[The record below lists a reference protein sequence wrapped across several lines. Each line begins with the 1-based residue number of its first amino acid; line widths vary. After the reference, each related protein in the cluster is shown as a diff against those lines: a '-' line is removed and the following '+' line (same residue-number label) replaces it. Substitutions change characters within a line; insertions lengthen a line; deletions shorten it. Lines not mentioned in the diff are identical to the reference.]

1 MAKEEFIDSLNGKK
15 FFAERAEYTTSGI
28 NIETALESADD
39 SRALVGSS
47 HISVVESSAGTTVT
61 SLIPAGATG
70 PQGLAGDTGI
80 GGDTGIQ
87 GATGDKGN
95 TGIQGAT
102 GDRGNTGIQGATGD
116 RGNTGIQGNRGIT
129 GERGNT
135 GVSDTG
141 SRGATGERG
150 NTGTSATG
158 PRGNT
163 GERGNTGT
171 SPTGARGDTGNRGN
185 TGASGPCGPSGLRG
199 PTGSRG
205 STGLQSFLTEIET
218 VPWVSTSTPSFQVT
232 TTEKEIQTIG
242 SQGRLTIVGVC
253 LWTNTTSNVPVKVKL
268 YSAGSAW
275 TTDIVITAN
284 KQKSTAFFLLKPSST
299 SYSMTVKSVSGS
311 PSSTIYATYTAMKFK
326 GM

>member
-1 MAKEEFIDSLNGKK
+1 MAKEEFVDSLNGKK
-15 FFAERAEYTTSGI
+15 FFAERAEYTTDGI
-28 NIETALESADD
+28 DIEATLENAGD

-61 SLIPAGATG
+61 SLIPIGATG

-87 GATGDKGN
+87 GN
-95 TGIQGAT
+95 T

-116 RGNTGIQGNRGIT
+116 KGNTGIQGNRGIT

-141 SRGATGERG
+141 SRGAPGERG

-205 STGLQSFLTEIET
+205 STGLKSFLTEIET
-218 VPWVSTSTPSFQVT
+218 VPWVSTSTSSFQVT
-232 TTEKEIQTIG
+232 TTAKEIQTIG

-253 LWTNTTSNVPVKVKL
+253 LWTNIAFSVPVVVKL
-268 YSAGSAW
+268 YSSGSLW
-275 TTDIVITAN
+275 TQDIIITAN
-284 KQKSTAFFLLKPSST
+284 IQKSTAFFLLKPSST
-299 SYSMTVKSVSGS
+299 SYSMTVRSVSGS
-311 PSSTIYATYTAMKFK
+311 PSSMIYATYTAMKFK

>member
-1 MAKEEFIDSLNGKK
+1 MAKEEFVDSLNGKK
-15 FFAERAEYTTSGI
+15 FFAERAEYTTDGI
-28 NIETALESADD
+28 DIEATLENVGD

-47 HISVVESSAGTTVT
+47 HISVVESSAGTTIT
-61 SLIPAGATG
+61 SLIPIGATG

-102 GDRGNTGIQGATGD
+102 GDK
-116 RGNTGIQGNRGIT
+116 GNTGIQGNRGIT

-218 VPWVSTSTPSFQVT
+218 VPWISTSTPSFQAT
-232 TTEKEIQTIG
+232 TTPLEIQTIG

-253 LWTNTTSNVPVKVKL
+253 LWTNTASSVPVVVKL
-268 YSAGSAW
+268 YSSGSAW
-275 TTDIVITAN
+275 TQDIIITAN
-284 KQKSTAFFLLKPSST
+284 NHKSTAFFLLKPSST
-299 SYSMTVKSVSGS
+299 SYSMTVRLVSGV
-311 PSSTIYATYTAMKFK
+311 SSATIYGAYTVMKFK